1 MQLRLCPTHQA
12 SLRGR
17 IGVQT
22 ALGLLHYKISNFH
35 VSTGHCIRAVSYL
48 TEHSFNAS
56 YSPCTNAHVQMQA
69 IAARTKLGITSILGR
84 CGCVGLSRYFI
95 GTQEGVIYIAQYM
108 YMRCYGIVACFCF
121 KEIQFAHFCAP

>member
-22 ALGLLHYKISNFH
+22 ALGLLHYKISNFMLVLGIVFVQLVILRRTLSMPRTRH
-35 VSTGHCIRAVSYL
+35 AQI
-48 TEHSFNAS
+48 
-56 YSPCTNAHVQMQA
+56 NAHAQMQA

-84 CGCVGLSRYFI
+84 RGCVGLSRYFI

-121 KEIQFAHFCAP
+121 K